1 MYPLF
6 ENIFSAI
13 QEMGTNGFTNIYLLI
28 QTGVAVGLAAVLYF
42 FISKETQAMKK
53 VRSAM
58 GTLTDSDGVDQQIH
72 AIFKDLKGSRYK
84 KLWERYYNRVK
95 TKDEDEKINI
105 DSFFSEDVLFHQMG
119 YRPWMDMGAGL
130 FVSIGVLGTFIGLS
144 AGLSDLNV
152 GDTESLRT
160 GIGSLLEGMKVAFY
174 TSVWGVFLSLLWT
187 FYDRFIGHSLEL
199 QIDWHAEK
207 LDYLLSTEDEELFL
221 NRLEKISRNQADHLK
236 TLLTDAMERA
246 MQPMVAQIQQSQ
258 NHVQDAFHQLS
269 HQFEN
274 INHGMESQSKLLESQ
289 IELTQKNSVDL
300 TDRLVD
306 QITGGTEESI
316 TQFSQLIHDTQT
328 MQQNMMS
335 TLNQVVDSFSMMHQQ
350 QNATSEKTE
359 RVFSRFDRLSQE
371 LEAMGGSYQQAHSYM
386 ANLSEQI
393 QTVQNLTLEQLPVQQ
408 DVLKSNKL
416 LAEKYEKVTQGFSEF
431 NEKAESKHEEL
442 LTKLI
447 TISSEMSTN
456 YQGISSGFKDSLE
469 VQKQALVDSNQLLTN
484 AQHIVDSI
492 VSISPQLDHI
502 LNSIETL
509 SDHLNEAQTIQN
521 QLLPV
526 QHDIAKSSNQL
537 AQKYDHLTDGFNE
550 FNEKI
555 ERKHLELI
563 DQVTTV
569 SATMTE
575 TYKEMTDNFKQALA
589 SQEHSL
595 HESDTLL
602 RSVKEAVS
610 NLLPVAPELREVVGN
625 IDVLRA
631 QLEKAQQMQNDLL
644 PEIVSMRKDTN
655 TVIQDAM
662 ISTGS
667 FVNEITSQVQMLQSH
682 WNTTKEQFAATREN
696 LDSSVKDFGENID
709 HGLSKTFEHVDRT
722 LTKAV
727 SEVSNLVNQFS
738 DVQGELLDGLEELSD
753 VIVKTRPK
761 EVMQG

>member
-6 ENIFSAI
+6 ESIFTTI
-13 QEMGTNGFTNIYLLI
+13 QDMGTNRFTNIYLLI
-28 QTGVAVGLAAVLYF
+28 QFAVFLGLAVVFSL
-42 FISKETQAMKK
+42 FISREIRTMNK
-53 VRSAM
+53 VKTAIDS
-58 GTLTDSDGVDQQIH
+58 LTGSDGVDKQINT
-72 AIFKDLKGSRYK
+72 IFKDIKGSRYK

-95 TKDEDEKINI
+95 TKDEEEKINI

-119 YRPWMDMGAGL
+119 FRPWMDMGAGL

-144 AGLSDLNV
+144 AGLSNLNV

-160 GIGSLLEGMKVAFY
+160 GIGSLLDGMKVAFY
-174 TSVWGVFLSLLWT
+174 TSVFGVFLSLVWT
-187 FYDRFIGHSLEL
+187 FFDRYLGHQLES

-236 TLLTDAMERA
+236 TLLTDAMEKA

-258 NHVQDAFHQLS
+258 TQVQGAFQQLS

-274 INHGMESQSKLLESQ
+274 LNHGMESQSRLLESQ
-289 IELTQKNSVDL
+289 IELTQKNSVDM

-306 QITGGTEESI
+306 QITGGTEASI
-316 TQFSQLIHDTQT
+316 TQFSQLINDTQT
-328 MQQNMMS
+328 MQQNMMG
-335 TLNQVVDSFSMMHQQ
+335 TINQVVDSFSIMHQQ
-350 QNATSEKTE
+350 QNETSEKTE
-359 RVFSRFDRLSQE
+359 RMFSRFDKLSQE
-371 LEAMGGSYQQAHSYM
+371 LEMMGGSYQQASSYM
-386 ANLSEQI
+386 TNLSEQI
-393 QTVQNLTLEQLPVQQ
+393 QAVQNLTREQLPVQQ
-408 DVLKSNKL
+408 DVLKSNQL

-431 NEKAESKHEEL
+431 NDKAESKHEEL

-447 TISSEMSTN
+447 TISTEMSTN

-484 AQHIVDSI
+484 AQTIVDSI
-492 VSISPQLDHI
+492 VTVTPQLSNIINHI
-502 LNSIETL
+502 DTL
-509 SDHLNEAQTIQN
+509 SDKLNEAQNIQN

-537 AQKYDHLTDGFNE
+537 AHKYDNLTNGFKE

-555 ERKHLELI
+555 ERKHVELI

-569 SATMTE
+569 SKTMTE
-575 TYKEMTDNFKQALA
+575 TYKDMTDSFKQALA
-589 SQEHSL
+589 TQEHSL
-595 HESDTLL
+595 HESDNLL
-602 RSVKEAVS
+602 QSVKEAVS
-610 NLLPVAPELREVVGN
+610 NLVPVAPELREVVGH
-625 IDVLRA
+625 IDVLRT
-631 QLEKAQQMQNDLL
+631 QLENAQQMQADLL
-644 PEIVSMRKDTN
+644 PELVHMRKDTN
-655 TVIQDAM
+655 TVIQEA
-662 ISTGS
+662 IVSTGG
-667 FVNEITSQVQMLQSH
+667 FVNEITNQIQALQSH
-682 WNTTKEQFAATREN
+682 WNTTKDHFVATRET

-738 DVQGELLDGLEELSD
+738 DVQGDLLDGLEELSD

-761 EVMQG
+761 EVVSG